1 MTHGNDSTLVSAAR
15 PPAGDRRLAAVHS
28 REGRLEWQTVLLAVA
43 IYGGW
48 LVLTANAYRLPLLA
62 TALAGGWL
70 IAWHGSLQHEV
81 IHGHPSRWPLL
92 NTVIGAVPLSLWL
105 PFVIYRRSHI
115 AHHATPQI
123 TDPLDDPESRYLP
136 HDRSPRGRL
145 RHGAEVVQSTLA
157 GRLLLGPAIMVV
169 RFLVEEVVRLQRR
182 PLEVLRDW
190 LPHLAGS
197 ALVLW
202 WLSWCGI
209 GLATYAFLFVYPGLS
224 LTLLRSFAEHRAA
237 KLPGHRVATVERA
250 GPFALLFLYNN
261 LHAAHHR
268 RPDLPWYQLPAY
280 YGQRREQFAQENGG
294 LVYRGYGEIV
304 RRYLLRAHDGL
315 VHPDH
320 APGGK
325 A

>member
-1 MTHGNDSTLVSAAR
+1 VAE
-15 PPAGDRRLAAVHS
+15 PS
-28 REGRLEWQTVLLAVA
+28 RIASLEWQTVLLAVA

-48 LVLTANAYRLPLLA
+48 LVLTANAYRLPLVVTTL
-62 TALAGGWL
+62 TGGWL

-92 NTVIGAVPLSLWL
+92 NTLIGAAPLSLWL

-115 AHHATPQI
+115 AHHATPEI
-123 TDPLDDPESRYLP
+123 TDPFDDPESRYLP
-136 HDRSPRGRL
+136 HDSSLLGRL
-145 RHGAEVVQSTLA
+145 HLGIEVVQATLA

-169 RFLVEEVVRLQRR
+169 RFFVQEIVRVQRE
-182 PLEVLRDW
+182 PLRTVQDW
-190 LPHLAGS
+190 LPHLAAS
-197 ALVLW
+197 ALILS

-209 GLATYAFLFVYPGLS
+209 GLASYAALIVYPGLS

-237 KLPGHRVATVERA
+237 KLPAHRVATVERA

-268 RPDLPWYQLPAY
+268 RPGLPWYSLPGY
-280 YGQRREQFAQENGG
+280 YRQRREQFAQENGG
-294 LVYRGYGEIV
+294 LVYRGYGEV
-304 RRYLLRAHDGL
+304 VTRYLLRAHDSL

-320 APGGK
+320 AP
-325 A
+325 ADRA